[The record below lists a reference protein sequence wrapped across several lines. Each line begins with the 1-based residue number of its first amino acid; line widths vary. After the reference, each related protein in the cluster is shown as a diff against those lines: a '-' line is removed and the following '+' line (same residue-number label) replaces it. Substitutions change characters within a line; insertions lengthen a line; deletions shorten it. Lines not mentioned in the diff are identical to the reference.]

1 MILLQELF
9 EKLLKSDIIEGQI
22 LMLEVFFKSSLQVF
36 TSMKVKELRL
46 DSIDAK
52 LIKYI
57 IYLPTRK

>member
-9 EKLLKSDIIEGQI
+9 EKLLKSDVIEGQI

-36 TSMKVKELRL
+36 TSMKGKELRR

-57 IYLPTRK
+57 